1 MEGLEMLRQSL
12 EKRGIYLTDE
22 EFAIVMEIT
31 TDDIKFNRVSFKKRT
46 SLDHV
51 LDIAEGIKEELRQQL
66 NLKICK
72 NN

>member
-31 TDDIKFNRVSFKKRT
+31 TDDIKFNRISFGKRT
-46 SLDHV
+46 SLNYV
-51 LDIAEGIKEELRQQL
+51 LDIAERSANVFK
-66 NLKICK
+66 KCA
-72 NN
+72 

>member
-31 TDDIKFNRVSFKKRT
+31 TDDIKFNRISFKKRT
-46 SLDHV
+46 SLDNV
-51 LDIAEGIKEELRQQL
+51 LDIAKGIKEELRQQP
-66 NLKICK
+66 
-72 NN
+72 